1 MGNLLDVG
9 PGATSA
15 GTADI
20 AAVLLKAAQRYFY
33 LRGPALRTGKAN
45 APMVRIGID
54 ALLGGE
60 TLDMALDQAM
70 IEAHVTGLSVPSG
83 AIGHVGSHQF
93 SAAEAVFLRKLLTA
107 PQPSQAAQL
116 LKYATAVGVRDT
128 ANLFANYIAYMN
140 SPMPWLQQ
148 VGTEGLLTPCSGS
161 PTWPVEIV
169 HEDRPQDSEGRA
181 RRIWSQVAPESAGRY
196 WNWSGKDGIEASLLA
211 VTWSSDV
218 GKFCVEG
225 APGTSRPVSCEE
237 WGGWWAELDRPNPR
251 EEIACLRYTAA
262 S

>member
-60 TLDMALDQAM
+60 SLDMALDQAM

-161 PTWPVEIV
+161 L
-169 HEDRPQDSEGRA
+169 RA
-181 RRIWSQVAPESAGRY
+181 RWRSCMKTGRRILKAVHAGFGLK
-196 WNWSGKDGIEASLLA
+196 WPPKVQA
-211 VTWSSDV
+211 VT
-218 GKFCVEG
+218 GTG
-225 APGTSRPVSCEE
+225 AVRTELRPPCWRSPGRRT
-237 WGGWWAELDRPNPR
+237 
-251 EEIACLRYTAA
+251 
-262 S
+262 